1 MKQLLAERADR
12 IALLEARVENLD
24 QLVEGYRSREQ
35 SVVDALSNA
44 HVAAKQR
51 ITDAEQKADAIL
63 SASQSRADKAL
74 SEAQAAADKLLQSA
88 KEESERMLQ
97 QAEATL
103 AEYEALFQQYNEAID
118 RSVRQAKAGAEEY
131 AAFLQARRLDADDA
145 ALFATENLS
154 GTLPDPSDSPAQLM
168 HNIYRLQNRDIP
180 AEAPA
185 VRPAA
190 APAAEPA
197 AAAEP
202 ATVAETIVTTVAEPE
217 PEAVIVAEP
226 VAAYEPAPA
235 PLTTPAPKPVYAAP
249 AETPSAEEGAYV
261 PEAEWLPSEDVPTV
275 STLVSD
281 IGDDD
286 VSLDQLLDE
295 IICSGE

>member
-1 MKQLLAERADR
+1 MIQLLAERADR

-51 ITDAEQKADAIL
+51 MEDAEQKASAIL
-63 SASQSRADKAL
+63 NASQSRADKAIYDAQHQADTVL
-74 SEAQAAADKLLQSA
+74 NEAQSQADKLLQNA
-88 KEESERMLQ
+88 KSESERMLQ

-103 AEYEALFQQYNEAID
+103 AEYEAVFRQYNEALD

-131 AAFLQARRLDADDA
+131 AAFLQSRKLESGDA
-145 ALFATENLS
+145 ALFAAEDLS
-154 GTLPDPSDSPAQLM
+154 GALPDPSDSPAQLM
-168 HNIYRLQNRDIP
+168 QNIYRLQNRDIP

-185 VRPAA
+185 VRPA
-190 APAAEPA
+190 PAVEPA
-197 AAAEP
+197 PIDEP
-202 ATVAETIVTTVAEPE
+202 APVAEIEVEIETVPEPE
-217 PEAVIVAEP
+217 P
-226 VAAYEPAPA
+226 APK
-235 PLTTPAPKPVYAAP
+235 PLTTPAPKPVYEAADERP
-249 AETPSAEEGAYV
+249 FAADEAYV